1 MTPDPQT
8 ALRLSGVIE
17 MMPLRGIAAAVESNP
32 IISVLP
38 RAPKGRR
45 KMYGIGLTVRHT
57 PAYVFVQRF
66 AIGTATGSSFS
77 PLREGMARQ
86 RSIDNHCDASANP
99 LSERGAAKRRG
110 VSHHRGLFVGVKESQ
125 TVRVVL
131 SFNFPLTSRNFPL
144 TPP

>member
-1 MTPDPQT
+1 MTPEPQT

-57 PAYVFVQRF
+57 PPLC
-66 AIGTATGSSFS
+66 GT
-77 PLREGMARQ
+77 PLREG
-86 RSIDNHCDASANP
+86 I
-99 LSERGAAKRRG
+99 G
-110 VSHHRGLFVGVKESQ
+110 
-125 TVRVVL
+125 
-131 SFNFPLTSRNFPL
+131 
-144 TPP
+144 